1 MNDNVGA
8 STRRRSAKHQPKLVI
23 KYNPSRPILAVYSY
37 NGSPKMVCR
46 GIRAENMVLNCLRH
60 MRANDYG
67 ADIAE
72 VYDAYT
78 GEVHAVVTLSRA
90 GEFKIVFEREYD
102 KEQDTIKMEELKR
115 KKEHQMAK
123 Q

>member
-8 STRRRSAKHQPKLVI
+8 STRRRSARHQPKLVI
-23 KYNPSRPILAVYSY
+23 KYNPSRPILAVYSFE
-37 NGSPKMVCR
+37 GEAKQVCR

-67 ADIAE
+67 ADVAE

-78 GEVHAVVTLSRA
+78 GEVHAVVTLDRA
-90 GEFKIVFEREYD
+90 GEYHVAFKREYE
-102 KEQDTIKMEELKR
+102 KEQDTIKMEELK
-115 KKEHQMAK
+115 KKQERQMAK